1 MEDKRITKTRK
12 NLKHTLVDMM
22 TEMPFEKIT
31 VKEICERAIISRIT
45 FYNYYGDK
53 FALLEDVFGDMNDE
67 LDSRFRE
74 RQKSNTDDDPI
85 KSYENLLDC
94 FLDTY
99 DEEIG
104 KIKLEENMILL
115 MPYYRF
121 IVDNTTALVNRYI
134 RRLKPNYPPEKISVF
149 LVMGMYGYIHLAGSS
164 SDDRKKMSE
173 SAHRLLKDLLNSGI
187 FTSSGI

>member
-1 MEDKRITKTRK
+1 
-12 NLKHTLVDMM
+12 MM

-94 FLDTY
+94 FLDIY

>member
-53 FALLEDVFGDMNDE
+53 FALLEDVF
-67 LDSRFRE
+67 DSRFRE

-94 FLDTY
+94 FLDIY